1 MMNNPI
7 GVLIPYKEG
16 MDLVKEFR
24 KAQDMG
30 LESCQLCIW
39 NEKFYAP
46 EYAAACKAAL
56 DETGFRITTVWAG
69 WSGPCE
75 WNFTYG
81 PSTVGLVP
89 PAYRAARTNA
99 LKMAS
104 DFAFA
109 IGVPYIATH
118 VGFLPDCPNHPDF
131 IGTVAA
137 LIHVCRYMAPRGQ
150 KFLFETGQET
160 PMTVVRAIEA
170 IGTGNCG
177 INFDTANLILYG
189 NGNSL
194 DALDMFGKYVLD
206 THIKDGFYPDDPNRT
221 GRQVQIGEGRANI
234 RAILARLRELG
245 YTGALTI
252 EREISGEQQKKDIA
266 AARELLLGWMAEIE

>member
-1 MMNNPI
+1 MMKNPI
-7 GVLIPYKEG
+7 GVLIAYRDN
-16 MDLVKEFR
+16 MDLAAEFR
-24 KAQDMG
+24 KAQEMG

-39 NEKFYAP
+39 NEKYYAK
-46 EYAAACKAAL
+46 EYALACKAAL
-56 DETGFRITTVWAG
+56 EETGFRITTVWAG

-75 WNFTYG
+75 WNFTLG
-81 PSTVGLVP
+81 PSTIGLVP
-89 PAYRAARTNA
+89 PAYRAARTEA

-104 DFAFA
+104 DFALV

-137 LIHVCRYMAPRGQ
+137 LRHVCRYMAPRGQ

-160 PMTVVRAIEA
+160 PMTIVRAIEA
-170 IGTGNCG
+170 IGTSNCG

-194 DALDMFGKYVLD
+194 DALDMFGQYVLD
-206 THIKDGFYPDDPNRT
+206 THIKDGFYPTDCNFT
-221 GRQVQIGEGRANI
+221 GRQVPIGEGRANI
-234 RAILARLRELG
+234 PAILKKLRELG
-245 YTGALTI
+245 YEGALTI

-266 AARELLLGWMAEIE
+266 AAREFLLSHMAEIE